1 MNIVIKLHACIW
13 AHTRQ
18 RWMSLSCSEFVL
30 SPHLLQPVSRLDSME
45 KSFHSFIGSSS
56 SPVNG
61 SGSFSFLCNM
71 IYSHQ
76 KERHWK
82 VVEKRE
88 KNEREE
94 KHIFQPAAETKWK
107 LHEVDGALSVL
118 RVLKGERRCDF
129 SFAKKYI
136 EKKTHSSR
144 VSWVKSEIVTGTEKW
159 FRGFSFSCSLFT
171 KVLDSS
177 FFFCCPSSLTSFGSE
192 WKILFNRIVE
202 LKEYVSQIETRIQV
216 KRSEKT
222 Q

>member
-1 MNIVIKLHACIW
+1 MSY
-13 AHTRQ
+13 TRQ

-30 SPHLLQPVSRLDSME
+30 SPNLLQPRLSSRLHGE
-45 KSFHSFIGSSS
+45 IFHSFIGSSS

-61 SGSFSFLCNM
+61 SGSFLCNM

-76 KERHWK
+76 KEKHWK

-107 LHEVDGALSVL
+107 LHVVDGALSVL

-136 EKKTHSSR
+136 EKNAHQSC
-144 VSWVKSEIVTGTEKW
+144 VVSEIGNCHRDWKKMISWILVFLFIIHKGTGLVV
-159 FRGFSFSCSLFT
+159 FFV
-171 KVLDSS
+171 VLSA
-177 FFFCCPSSLTSFGSE
+177 E
-192 WKILFNRIVE
+192 Q
-202 LKEYVSQIETRIQV
+202 VSAL
-216 KRSEKT
+216 SEKSFLIALWNYKNMYLK
-222 Q
+222 